1 MESNTNKD
9 KNEKKVNKEISYKKY
24 RINMSSPVENKL
36 LSLEA
41 AIKYLENNIKVN
53 GLKGKLGESIKV
65 SISEKK
71 SSDKNNILIL
81 VDNKIE
87 FSKKYI
93 KYLLKKFLKREGI
106 VNYLSINSSSPNS
119 YTVKVLRK
127 NE

>member
-24 RINMSSPVENKL
+24 TINMSSPVENKL

-41 AIKYLENNIKVN
+41 AINYLESNIKVN